1 MRGYEYYAVKGNNAL
16 LFKSLVKYELLP
28 MKVINLNIWP
38 IRKLHQF
45 NRVPLEIYANLFF
58 DAGYVSDEFETY
70 KIYDNTLVNK
80 MMYGTGAG
88 IDFITY
94 YDKVLRLDY
103 SFNALG
109 ERGLFIH
116 WKAAIR

>member
-1 MRGYEYYAVKGNNAL
+1 
-16 LFKSLVKYELLP
+16 
-28 MKVINLNIWP
+28 
-38 IRKLHQF
+38 
-45 NRVPLEIYANLFF
+45 
-58 DAGYVSDEFETY
+58 
-70 KIYDNTLVNK
+70 